1 MPNFEDAANALGQM
15 VVQVS
20 ASAVRSNELAKST
33 KETYDTAMTF
43 IQELRRAQKDQQ
55 ELIEDLQKRLEE
67 QPEEPPSKRLRT
79 EEPWARPR
87 RDPARSDYAE
97 SQVESQSG
105 FLCYRCLKNC
115 EVEIPDLEMSS
126 ILDLYT
132 RIAHRGKKDE
142 RNEFDKVVEEFGRRG
157 YRLPEDGKVA
167 KRMREAL
174 QLYEKKFEKGMPLEY
189 RVVPETPTP
198 VTPGAVVT
206 EVPDDDP
213 EPKVGDQKPG
223 GEAIEGGRPEVYE
236 RYSGH
241 HQPAWPPRAKQELDR
256 QVSDLLRD
264 LRFLKDPERQE
275 SLATFPRHRTAPR
288 KGEMCIFVGLSEN
301 SRRNEETLKTC
312 LRRVVEGVFI
322 FIFGVL

>member
-1 MPNFEDAANALGQM
+1 MPSFEDAANALGQL

-20 ASAVRSNELAKST
+20 ANGVRSNELAKST

-79 EEPWARPR
+79 EEPWAKSRK
-87 RDPARSDYAE
+87 DLARSDYAE

-105 FLCYRCLKNC
+105 FLCYRCHKHCGNSAKNC

-174 QLYEKKFEKGMPLEY
+174 QLYEKNPEKGMPLEY

-213 EPKVGDQKPG
+213 EPTESG
-223 GEAIEGGRPEVYE
+223 GEAIAGGRSEVYE
-236 RYSGH
+236 RHSGH
-241 HQPAWPPRAKQELDR
+241 HQPAWPPRTKQELD
-256 QVSDLLRD
+256 
-264 LRFLKDPERQE
+264 
-275 SLATFPRHRTAPR
+275 
-288 KGEMCIFVGLSEN
+288 
-301 SRRNEETLKTC
+301 
-312 LRRVVEGVFI
+312 
-322 FIFGVL
+322 